1 MTPPS
6 PLSPLAHIRFEA
18 LGFAVGSVL
27 FAAGALTAQFAPS
40 SLQAANIEFAAGA
53 VCFTAAAAVQ
63 AWVARENQVAAVG
76 PWHVRD
82 AFRNPDWLSAVVQ
95 FIGTLYFNAMTI
107 RALVDPY
114 VDPQQANHEIW
125 RPDLLGS
132 VLFLVSSLIAWHPV
146 SRERRHGHVQRR
158 SVWICQANLY
168 GSIAFGVS
176 VIGARYLVDG
186 QLRNP
191 AVANWATF
199 VGAVFFFL
207 GAILLL
213 PRWNPRPSR

>member
-1 MTPPS
+1 MSDQSTPRTVTPPS

-63 AWVARENQVAAVG
+63 AWVARESQVAAVG
-76 PWHVRD
+76 PWRVRD
-82 AFRNPDWLSAVVQ
+82 AFRNPDWLSAVAQ
-95 FIGTLYFNAMTI
+95 FIGTLY
-107 RALVDPY
+107 
-114 VDPQQANHEIW
+114 
-125 RPDLLGS
+125 
-132 VLFLVSSLIAWHPV
+132 LVSSLIAWHPV